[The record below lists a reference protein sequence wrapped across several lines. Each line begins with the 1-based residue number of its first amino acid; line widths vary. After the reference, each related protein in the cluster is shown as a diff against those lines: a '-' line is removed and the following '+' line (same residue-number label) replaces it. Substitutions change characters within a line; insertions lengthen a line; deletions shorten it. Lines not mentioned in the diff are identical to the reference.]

1 MLVWNDIAKY
11 TNDYKNGIKK
21 LDDIVND
28 ADKAQNNKL
37 NYKKNK
43 FKLHS
48 STDDYGLDDKITIR
62 SMKFKTSNDLKD
74 MFKNKSTPSNL
85 LKGKVEL
92 SSGTKNVINMQ
103 NKMIPKIDH
112 SYIDPGYYEH
122 KLEGK
127 TNKDLMLKELSS
139 GKDFAK
145 QYVAGLPKRTE
156 LLESISK
163 SSPTST
169 SSTTLQSS
177 PSPTPS
183 TSTRLNNVINTDIG
197 ELDDKTKSKMNARG
211 FGNRTNQTLTI
222 GQVTADNINPFNSPI
237 PQPQNPFQKHKDFD
251 NENEEHHKKLLKIGN
266 KAATTIQKNIRI
278 KQAQNKNAKQQTEPE
293 SESESDKPKIQNKK
307 SLKKEQQEEA
317 KELGESLP
325 LTLDNYKDGVKE
337 IDSLLKDLDN
347 ESTTKITTTQKSK
360 INDAMSKFGKVNLIT
375 NTNIKEKKVIKLLL
389 DIKTDFNNNIQDF
402 ETSGR
407 MSNLSGDKSS
417 KKKKSS
423 EIELK

>member
-92 SSGTKNVINMQ
+92 SSGIQNVINMQ

-169 SSTTLQSS
+169 SSTTLPSS

-197 ELDDKTKSKMNARG
+197 ELDDETTTKMKKRG
-211 FGNRTNQTLTI
+211 FGNKNNQTLTI
-222 GQVTADNINPFNSPI
+222 GSALPNDEFE
-237 PQPQNPFQKHKDFD
+237 QN
-251 NENEEHHKKLLKIGN
+251 KLLN
-266 KAATTIQKNIRI
+266 KRSAFNALKNLQTKNIINDIENRNDENHKTANDLKDKMKNIKENKSATTIQKNIRT
-278 KQAQNKNAKQQTEPE
+278 KLAQQKYEHLNNENKTM
-293 SESESDKPKIQNKK
+293 
-307 SLKKEQQEEA
+307 
-317 KELGESLP
+317 G
-325 LTLDNYKDGVKE
+325 
-337 IDSLLKDLDN
+337 N
-347 ESTTKITTTQKSK
+347 EDDDSK
-360 INDAMSKFGKVNLIT
+360 IENKQ
-375 NTNIKEKKVIKLLL
+375 
-389 DIKTDFNNNIQDF
+389 FNNNKKIQESLNGLLRDTDSIDPKTEF
-402 ETSGR
+402 RQLSKDIQIIINNISTD
-407 MSNLSGDKSS
+407 SN
-417 KKKKSS
+417 
-423 EIELK
+423 

>member
-92 SSGTKNVINMQ
+92 SSGTQNVINMQ

-163 SSPTST
+163 SSPTSLT
-169 SSTTLQSS
+169 TTLPSS
-177 PSPTPS
+177 PSPTLS
-183 TSTRLNNVINTDIG
+183 TSTRLNNLIDPNIG
-197 ELDDKTKSKMNARG
+197 ILDDETTTKKKKRG
-211 FGNRTNQTLTI
+211 FGNRINQTLTI
-222 GQVTADNINPFNSPI
+222 GSALPN
-237 PQPQNPFQKHKDFD
+237 
-251 NENEEHHKKLLKIGN
+251 NENISFEPDINNALNKIEKITQNKENKLLN
-266 KAATTIQKNIRI
+266 KRSAFNALKTLKQQNIINDIENQNDENHKTVNDLKDKMKNIKENKSATTIQKTIRTKLAQQKYEHLNNENKTMGNEDDDSKIENKQFNNNNKIQGSFNSLIKDTDSIDPKTEFRHLPKDIQIVINKLSTDSNKKNYGSTKQIGNIR
-278 KQAQNKNAKQQTEPE
+278 KEFQTLF
-293 SESESDKPKIQNKK
+293 K
-307 SLKKEQQEEA
+307 S
-317 KELGESLP
+317 S
-325 LTLDNYKDGVKE
+325 
-337 IDSLLKDLDN
+337 
-347 ESTTKITTTQKSK
+347 
-360 INDAMSKFGKVNLIT
+360 
-375 NTNIKEKKVIKLLL
+375 IKLL
-389 DIKTDFNNNIQDF
+389 N
-402 ETSGR
+402 
-407 MSNLSGDKSS
+407 
-417 KKKKSS
+417 
-423 EIELK
+423 